1 MTWILVLIVFFAGGI
16 TTFSQIM
23 KINRIVLRLG
33 VKLLNGTGGM
43 PSSERKAIIKALF
56 IAIAALIGAFLII
69 ALIFY
74 LQNPSNFKI
83 YY

>member
-1 MTWILVLIVFFAGGI
+1 MTWLLILIIFFAGGI
-16 TTFSQIM
+16 MALSQIM
-23 KINRIVLRLG
+23 KINRIVLRSG
-33 VKLLNGTGGM
+33 VKILDGTGGM
-43 PSSERKAIIKALF
+43 PSSERKAIIKAF
-56 IAIAALIGAFLII
+56 IKAIAALIGAFLII